1 VLSTRTWKNWG
12 HRLSQ
17 WGLCGSGVC
26 IYHCNA
32 LQRTAT
38 HLNSLQQTL
47 QHTVEAAD
55 CPNEGSAN
63 EMWVFITATHCN
75 SLQRTLQHA
84 VEAIDCP
91 NEGSTIKVWEYII
104 VTHCNTL
111 QRTATH
117 CNTLQLYVYIYIY
130 ICIYLTHWNT
140 LPRKKKK
147 CDISRAHTRTHTHTH
162 THIYKHTHT
171 HTNDYICVYNGSVVR
186 QRRPSWFRP
195 SILRSIQNKEKRRER
210 EWETEK
216 YRTERDFT
224 HPLCAL
230 EKVRCAEIFMSAHC
244 GDFRIRLALTDHQ
257 ATSNSL
263 NSNLKKCPFSRCCS
277 DFWKSFF

>member
-1 VLSTRTWKNWG
+1 LKKLRPSIVPMRALRFRCVYISLQRTATHCYTLKLTATNTATHCRGRW
-12 HRLSQ
+12 LSQ
-17 WGLCGSGVC
+17 WGLCEWDVS
-26 IYHCNA
+26 IY
-32 LQRTAT
+32 
-38 HLNSLQQTL
+38 
-47 QHTVEAAD
+47 
-55 CPNEGSAN
+55 
-63 EMWVFITATHCN
+63 HCN

-117 CNTLQLYVYIYIY
+117 CNTLQLYVYIYVY